1 MPLHYLMIKL
11 DAIRLTITGPFQECA
26 EDIVD
31 RYDTKPTISESD
43 IEFAESIVKLAE
55 AGKV

>member
-1 MPLHYLMIKL
+1 MPLHYLMLKL
-11 DAIRLTITGPFQECA
+11 DAIRLNITGPFQECA

-43 IEFAESIVKLAE
+43 IELAESIVGLAE
-55 AGKV
+55 AGTI